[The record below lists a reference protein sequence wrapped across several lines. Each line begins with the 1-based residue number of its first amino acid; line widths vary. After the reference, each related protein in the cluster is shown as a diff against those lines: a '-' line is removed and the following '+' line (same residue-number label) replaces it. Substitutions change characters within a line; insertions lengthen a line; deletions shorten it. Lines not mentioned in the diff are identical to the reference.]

1 MTAMSK
7 EWREPKGY
15 ERAGYGKWRRP
26 PSPYDM
32 FMQSQGVPI
41 YRGIGVHRVQ
51 DLPLAPWTRMG
62 GKGTFLQLYGTEG
75 IWGCYLVEIPQAEAL
90 NPERHLY
97 EEIFFVVEGR
107 GAVEIWQEDGCRREI
122 LEWES
127 VRLFSIQRNSEHCA
141 LIISEVDLSFLRSG
155 TSWSM

>member
-1 MTAMSK
+1 MSK

-32 FMQSQGVPI
+32 FMHSQGVTI

-62 GKGTFLQLYGTEG
+62 GRGTFRHVYGTDG
-75 IWGCYLVEIPQAEAL
+75 IGGSYLVEILRPSAL
-90 NPERHLY
+90 TAARPRH
-97 EEIFFVVEGR
+97 EDIFFRAVV
-107 GAVEIWQEDGCRREI
+107 
-122 LEWES
+122 
-127 VRLFSIQRNSEHCA
+127 
-141 LIISEVDLSFLRSG
+141 
-155 TSWSM
+155 